1 MKNVAR
7 SPISRFARASVLAVA
22 IGAGA
27 AQAQAPAV
35 VAKGDPLAGKLKATA
50 ICSGCHG
57 VPGIRAAFPEVYNV
71 PKLGG
76 QNEGYLL
83 VALKAY
89 KAGDRFNQTMRAQAS
104 ALSDQEMAD
113 IAAYYAQANPL
124 TASK

>member
-1 MKNVAR
+1 MKKAAIAFSLSLV
-7 SPISRFARASVLAVA
+7 SGLAL
-22 IGAGA
+22 
-27 AQAQAPAV
+27 AQAPDA
-35 VAKGDPLAGKLKATA
+35 ASKGDPVAGRLKATA

-83 VALKAY
+83 SALKSY

-104 ALSDQEMAD
+104 NLSDKEMAD
-113 IAAYYAQANPL
+113 IAAYYAQGSAQ